1 MPISSV
7 KYRIN
12 DLELRLPTDI
22 PGLLRQSEIVKFNK
36 IDDQKEYCF
45 TIATFHYDSLGFP
58 ELSFCGNR
66 PTQLSKEEWDT
77 FIELIQT
84 GYKYIKLND
93 EGYEKMQGDEDGVS
107 EG

>member
-12 DLELRLPTDI
+12 NLELILPTDI

-36 IDDQKEYCF
+36 IDDQREYCV

-58 ELSFCGNR
+58 ELTFCGANPMR
-66 PTQLSKEEWDT
+66 LSKEEWDA

-84 GYKYIKLND
+84 GYKYIKLD
-93 EGYEKMQGDEDGVS
+93 DGRYEKMQGDEDGVS
-107 EG
+107 